1 MFVVDDRKGIKRGFE
16 KELGTMALLN
26 TSEPNPQAGAVRCGS
41 SSDGGGE
48 EQPGL
53 NCKSKVRSA
62 GMSRGSVK
70 TGGELGLRLGEL
82 WAVECGPRDYGS
94 GQQWISPNESDAGS
108 WP

>member
-1 MFVVDDRKGIKRGFE
+1 SRRGLPKRVE
-16 KELGTMALLN
+16 
-26 TSEPNPQAGAVRCGS
+26 R
-41 SSDGGGE
+41 GE
-48 EQPGL
+48 EGEEDSERGVDL
-53 NCKSKVRSA
+53 AVNCKSKVRITNNYTTLRIPDLPFRSA

-94 GQQWISPNESDAGS
+94 GQQWMSPNESDAGS

>member
-1 MFVVDDRKGIKRGFE
+1 
-16 KELGTMALLN
+16 MALLN
-26 TSEPNPQAGAVRCGS
+26 TSGSNPQGRQVRCGS

-62 GMSRGSVK
+62 GMSRGNVK
-70 TGGELGLRLGEL
+70 TSGELGLRLGEL

-94 GQQWISPNESDAGS
+94 GQQLMSPNESDAAS

>member
-1 MFVVDDRKGIKRGFE
+1 MDE
-16 KELGTMALLN
+16 K
-26 TSEPNPQAGAVRCGS
+26 S
-41 SSDGGGE
+41 SKLITNNYTTLRIPDL
-48 EQPGL
+48 PF
-53 NCKSKVRSA
+53 RSA